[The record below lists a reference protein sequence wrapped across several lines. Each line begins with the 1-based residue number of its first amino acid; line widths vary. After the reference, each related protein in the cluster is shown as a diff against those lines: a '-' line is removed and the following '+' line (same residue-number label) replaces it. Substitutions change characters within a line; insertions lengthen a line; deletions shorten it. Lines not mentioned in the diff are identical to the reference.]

1 MTLTPETRVLLT
13 DALRPPAG
21 YRVEVAVGTTY
32 SLNLTALLLAPLSF
46 ALFDCQD
53 SEAVDRE
60 NPQDIRSL
68 DPIRLLEA
76 VRRYADHT
84 TVFCQAGGIHVPTH
98 YRSILTFVEDSV
110 REASP
115 SREDSLFHP
124 KMWALRFVTEN
135 QERLHRV
142 VVLSRNLTFDRS
154 WDTALVLDE
163 QADGNIDAGPAAEFV
178 RHLPGLALRPL
189 QKSRSDEL
197 FDLATTL
204 EHVTLGAPPPF
215 TGGKLIP
222 MGLHGETTWPFP
234 DRGRRLLAISPF
246 LAKGAIDQFAKVSDK
261 RTVVSRAE
269 SLEQAG
275 SDALHGWNVNVL
287 QRLAEVDP
295 SEDVVDVTETAPDGF
310 YEAHDGLHAKT
321 FIVDVDQ
328 NQSIVVTGSAN
339 LTTASWNHNVEFDAL
354 LTGPIASC
362 GVSAVLDGSPE
373 APGLRQIIEE
383 YTVTA
388 PEAIADD
395 AAETAFA
402 LEAFHRRLAA
412 SDVVLHIEAV
422 DDERVEGVLTLGIPS
437 NAPGTTTVRL
447 ASLQEAQAKPLA
459 AQLDWTLSPINVTPF
474 IVVETTA
481 GSGAAK
487 ATRRCA
493 LKAELTGAI
502 DGRRQYA
509 VFSILRGKEDVLRY
523 LVFLLG
529 DPSYDALFAEVAGL
543 GADRFADSDK
553 PAYANNDV
561 ALFEPLVRA
570 AGRDQ
575 DALARVASLVE
586 EIREL
591 PDGSELVPDGFDEL
605 WDVVWQVH
613 QEQHRP

>member
-21 YRVEVAVGTTY
+21 YRVEIAVGTTY

-46 ALFDCQD
+46 ALFDHSD
-53 SEAVDRE
+53 AE
-60 NPQDIRSL
+60 DIRSL

-84 TVFCQAGGIHVPTH
+84 TVFCQAGGIHVPTQ

-115 SREDSLFHP
+115 SHEDSLFHP
-124 KMWALRFVTEN
+124 KMWALRFVSEN
-135 QERLHRV
+135 KERLHRV

-178 RHLPGLALRPL
+178 RHLPSLALRPL

-197 FDLATTL
+197 LDLATTL
-204 EHVTLGAPPPF
+204 EQITVGAPHPF
-215 TGGKLIP
+215 TGGELVP
-222 MGLHGETTWPFP
+222 MGLHAEKTWPFP
-234 DRGRRLLAISPF
+234 NRGRRLLAISPF
-246 LAKGAIDQFAKVSDK
+246 LTKGAVDQLARVSDN
-261 RTVVSRAE
+261 RMVVSRAA
-269 SLEQAG
+269 SLEQTG
-275 SDALHGWNVNVL
+275 SDALHGWDVNVL

-295 SEDVVDVTETAPDGF
+295 SEDIEDVTTTAPDGF
-310 YEAHDGLHAKT
+310 FEAHDGLHAKT

-339 LTTASWNHNVEFDAL
+339 LTTASWNRNVEFDVL
-354 LTGPIASC
+354 LTGPTASC
-362 GVSAVLDGSPE
+362 GVSAVLNGSPE
-373 APGLRQIIEE
+373 VPGLNQILEE
-383 YTVTA
+383 YLVSE
-388 PEAIADD
+388 PGGIADE

-412 SDVVLHIEAV
+412 GDVALHIETI
-422 DDERVEGVLTLGIPS
+422 DEERVEGVLTLDIPS
-437 NAPGTTTVRL
+437 GAPGTTTVRL
-447 ASLQEAQAKPLA
+447 ASLGEAQAKTLA
-459 AQLDWTLSPINVTPF
+459 VQLDWVVSPINVTPF

-487 ATRRCA
+487 VTRRCA
-493 LKAELTGAI
+493 LMADLTGAI
-502 DGRRQYA
+502 DGRRQDA
-509 VFSILRGKEDVLRY
+509 VFSILRSKEEVLRY

-543 GADRFADSDK
+543 SADRFADSDK
-553 PAYANNDV
+553 PAHANNDV

-605 WDVVWQVH
+605 WNVIWQVH
-613 QEQHRP
+613 QEQHRA

>member
-1 MTLTPETRVLLT
+1 M
-13 DALRPPAG
+13 
-21 YRVEVAVGTTY
+21 EVAVGTTY
-32 SLNLTALLLAPLSF
+32 SLTLTALLLAPLSF

-53 SEAVDRE
+53 SEAVERDDS
-60 NPQDIRSL
+60 QDIRSS

-84 TVFCQAGGIHVPTH
+84 TVFCQAGGIHVPTQ

-115 SREDSLFHP
+115 SQEDSLFHP

-135 QERLHRV
+135 GERLHRV

-163 QADGNIDAGPAAEFV
+163 EAGGNVDAGPAAEFV
-178 RHLPGLALRPL
+178 RHLPSLALRPL

-197 FDLATTL
+197 LDLATTL

-215 TGGKLIP
+215 TGGELIP

-234 DRGRRLLAISPF
+234 HRGRRLLAISPF
-246 LAKGAIDQFAKVSDK
+246 LTKGAIDQLAKVSDD

-269 SLEQAG
+269 SLEQTG
-275 SDALHGWNVNVL
+275 SDALHGWDVNVL

-295 SEDVVDVTETAPDGF
+295 SEDVEDVTKTVTDGF
-310 YEAHDGLHAKT
+310 FEAHDGLHAKT
-321 FIVDVDQ
+321 FVVDVDQ
-328 NQSIVVTGSAN
+328 NQSMVVTGSAN
-339 LTTASWNHNVEFDAL
+339 LTTASWNRNVEFDAL
-354 LTGPIASC
+354 LTGPTASC
-362 GVSAVLDGSPE
+362 GVSAVLNGSPE
-373 APGLRQIIEE
+373 APGLRQILEE
-383 YTVTA
+383 Y
-388 PEAIADD
+388 AISTPQGITDE

-402 LEAFHRRLAA
+402 LEALHRRLAA
-412 SDVVLHIEAV
+412 GHVSLHIEPV
-422 DDERVEGVLTLGIPS
+422 DDERVEGLLTLETPP

-447 ASLQEAQAKPLA
+447 ASLNDVQAKPLA
-459 AQLDWTLSPINVTPF
+459 AQIDWTISPINVTPF

-487 ATRRCA
+487 VTRRCA
-493 LKAELTGAI
+493 LKAELTGAV
-502 DGRRQYA
+502 DGRRQDA
-509 VFSILRGKEDVLRY
+509 VFSILRSKEDVLRY

-543 GADRFADSDK
+543 TADRLADADK
-553 PAYANNDV
+553 SAQTNNDV

-591 PDGSELVPDGFDEL
+591 PNGSELVPDGFDEL

-613 QEQHRP
+613 QEQHRA